1 MIFLVIALG
10 VVVGAVMG
18 LVGAGGG
25 IISVPVLV
33 GLVGVPVADAMT
45 ASLVMAITS
54 ASTAVVPRLRGGV
67 DWPVAAAVSA
77 AGIPA
82 ALVGTAVNALL
93 PQSLLL
99 IGFGALMLVAGV
111 RMLRPIPDNAS
122 QGERQP
128 RWLIHAIL
136 IGLGVGMLTGLLGVG
151 GGGFVIVP
159 ALALLLHLPMKLA
172 IGTSLVVT
180 VANSLAGAAAHASI
194 GGIDVPLTVAFTI
207 PAMIASLL
215 GARLAAKLPGKG
227 LQIGVAV
234 LVLVIAVVTLVATI
248 IPLT

>member
-25 IISVPVLV
+25 IISVPALV

-45 ASLVMAITS
+45 ASLVMAIAS

-151 GGGFVIVP
+151 GGFVIVP

-227 LQIGVAV
+227 LQIGFAV
-234 LVLVIAVVTLVATI
+234 LVLVIAVVTLVTTI